1 MEDISRL
8 IREGLSFEEHVAF
21 EEKLAKLER
30 NETQMD
36 GKQRERYARALE
48 NLQTEIRESALRL
61 LVSQTAFV
69 ILGQDENT
77 PLVSE
82 ALSMAAAI
90 LADGGQNGFLANAE
104 KVLLETYSSDGYLRA
119 VRPLIEKIRYV
130 AYAPYWAS
138 RSFPDEETGQYTNAI
153 ISHLHREKMVYQANA
168 GVWYATRTGL
178 CCWDLP
184 PTMPEIRREYEIKK
198 AKPGLE
204 RPEADI
210 SERKAQPVPKPRRRR

>member
-1 MEDISRL
+1 M
-8 IREGLSFEEHVAF
+8 IREGFRFEEHVAF

-48 NLQTEIRESALRL
+48 KLQTEIRESALRL
-61 LVSQTAFV
+61 LVSQTAFI
-69 ILGQDENT
+69 ILGEDENT

-104 KVLLETYSSDGYLRA
+104 KILLETYSSCGYLRA
-119 VRPLIEKIRYV
+119 VRPLIEQIRYV

-153 ISHLHREKMVYQANA
+153 ISHLHREKMVYLANT
-168 GVWYATRTGL
+168 GVWYATKSGF
-178 CCWDLP
+178 CFWDLP
-184 PTMPEIRREYEIKK
+184 PTIQEIRREYETKK
-198 AKPGLE
+198 AKPGFGQ
-204 RPEADI
+204 PEADLPD
-210 SERKAQPVPKPRRRR
+210 RKTQPVPKPRRRR

>member
-1 MEDISRL
+1 MEDISRM
-8 IREGLSFEEHVAF
+8 IREGFRFEEHVAF

-48 NLQTEIRESALRL
+48 KLRKEICESALRL
-61 LVSQTAFV
+61 LVSQTAFI
-69 ILGQDENT
+69 ILGQDENAQ
-77 PLVSE
+77 LVSE

-90 LADGGQNGFLANAE
+90 LADAGQNGSLANAE
-104 KVLLETYSSDGYLRA
+104 KILLETYSSCGYLRA
-119 VRPLIEKIRYV
+119 VRPLIEQIRYV

-184 PTMPEIRREYEIKK
+184 PTMPEIRREYEKK
-198 AKPGLE
+198 KEKLGFVQPKANLP
-204 RPEADI
+204 
-210 SERKAQPVPKPRRRR
+210 ERKTQPVPKPRRRK

>member
-8 IREGLSFEEHVAF
+8 IREGLSFEDHVAF

-36 GKQRERYARALE
+36 GRQRERYARALE
-48 NLQTEIRESALRL
+48 KLRKEIRGSALRL
-61 LVSQTAFV
+61 LASQTSFI

-77 PLVSE
+77 RIVSE
-82 ALSMAAAI
+82 ALAMAAAM
-90 LADGGQNGFLANAE
+90 LEDAGQNGSLANAE
-104 KVLLETYSSDGYLRA
+104 KILLETYSSDGYLRA

-138 RSFPDEETGQYTNAI
+138 RSFLDEETGQYTNAI
-153 ISHLHREKMVYQANA
+153 ISHLHSEKMVYQENT
-168 GVWYATRTGL
+168 GVWYATRTGF
-178 CCWDLP
+178 CFWDLP